1 MSGLVWSVGHAAPP
15 SARRR
20 PQLGFSV
27 QLGLACPQH
36 PSKEVSRDEMQN
48 HHSTRGSL
56 LAVLALIGALV
67 LTGCSS
73 GSSYGGAFSFVS
85 PGGQTELSYP
95 LEQRQPI
102 GALSG
107 PDLVG
112 DGTAAVSDYPGKVV
126 VLNFWGSW
134 CAPCRAEA
142 GDLNTAAAALAGQ
155 GVQFLGV
162 DIRDTRDGGRD
173 FHSTFKVTYPSIFD
187 PTMQTLLSLRGYPA
201 SAIPSTM
208 VLDRTGRVAHIWLW
222 RVTADD
228 LITAISPIAAEA
240 R

>member
-1 MSGLVWSVGHAAPP
+1 MVIRHRAW
-15 SARRR
+15 RRY
-20 PQLGFSV
+20 PV
-27 QLGLACPQH
+27 TA
-36 PSKEVSRDEMQN
+36 V
-48 HHSTRGSL
+48 L
-56 LAVLALIGALV
+56 LAAVALS
-67 LTGCSS
+67 LTGCSG

-95 LEQRQPI
+95 INQRQPI
-102 GALSG
+102 GNLSG
-107 PDLVG
+107 PDLAG

-162 DIRDTRDGGRD
+162 DVRDTRDGGRD

-208 VLDRTGRVAHIWLW
+208 VLDRAGRVAHIWLR
-222 RVTADD
+222 RVTADE
-228 LITAISPIAAEA
+228 LITVIAPIAAEVG
-240 R
+240 